1 MRIVVMSDSHGRV
14 DRVKQVIEQQSEAEL
29 FIFLGDGT
37 KDFHQAMRGVPKED
51 WCGSLYPTYAVIDI
65 QGKNIVCNHIRLEEQ
80 H

>member
-37 KDFHQAMRGVPKED
+37 KDFHQAMRGVPKRTGVSAETAII
-51 WCGSLYPTYAVIDI
+51 LPTM
-65 QGKNIVCNHIRLEEQ
+65 NTPFLLM
-80 H
+80 

>member
-37 KDFHQAMRGVPKED
+37 KDFQKRTGVSAETAII
-51 WCGSLYPTYAVIDI
+51 LPTM
-65 QGKNIVCNHIRLEEQ
+65 NTPFLLM
-80 H
+80 